1 MNIFIEVRIQSWTLI
16 SMVLED
22 PPDALKRYE
31 RYLLLKETKLSV
43 WSFFFFPINMSSKL
57 LAFDAVIQ
65 NRLWYNMVFRN
76 MHAFL
81 GDW

>member
-22 PPDALKRYE
+22 SPDALKRYE

-43 WSFFFFPINMSSKL
+43 WSFFPINMSSKL